1 MPVAENGQR
10 TFPGAGTKP
19 GVEIWRIEVDS
30 CKSVVTSGRSA
41 NSFDL
46 KLVICDFYRA

>member
-30 CKSVVTSGRSA
+30 CKSVVTSKRSG